1 MRRISILIL
10 GNVLSPGCAEVQT
23 KQEPQGNYVESPKVG
38 IFINNKLVV
47 EFLLK
52 DLLAERAGIKR
63 GDIIVSVNGKKIT
76 TRKEFISLIEN
87 KQWGDHVLYS
97 N

>member
-1 MRRISILIL
+1 MRRIYISILGI
-10 GNVLSPGCAEVQT
+10 VLSSGCAEVQI

-38 IFINNKLVV
+38 IFINNKSVV
-47 EFLLK
+47 ESLLK
-52 DLLAERAGIKR
+52 DLLAERAGIRR

-87 KQWGDHVLYS
+87 KQRGDHVL
-97 N
+97 